1 MPKPPKPESDED
13 ADEEQGLDLPVMPD
27 EGTPL
32 IPDEERVVNV
42 PS

>member
-1 MPKPPKPESDED
+1 MNKTPKPAPEED
-13 ADEEQGLDLPVMPD
+13 TEEPQGLALPVEPD
-27 EGTPL
+27 EGTLL